1 VAHKERHKKAKEA
14 LRARKKATPPRLA
27 KSSLE
32 KLPTEVPLPESP
44 EPEEP
49 KQIREPTFTEYRTPA
64 PVIGSNSETSFGSTE
79 EAAKLLQ
86 EPPSPLTELPLTAFI
101 EESEDVP
108 FSIPMFTGAKV
119 DTTGLEDMY
128 EAIWDDGR
136 PTSSSRFAMPKKE
149 KEEELPPFMT
159 YWDKGKERATEQL
172 PDRIY
177 INKPKAV
184 VH

>member
-1 VAHKERHKKAKEA
+1 MAARVAHKERHRRAKEV
-14 LRARKKATPPRLA
+14 LRARKKATPPHLA

-49 KQIREPTFTEYRTPA
+49 KQIREPTSTEYQTPA
-64 PVIGSNSETSFGSTE
+64 LVIRSNSETSFGLTE
-79 EAAKLLQ
+79 ETAKLLQ

-101 EESEDVP
+101 EEPEDIL
-108 FSIPMFTGAKV
+108 FSIPTFTGAEV
-119 DTTGLEDMY
+119 NTTGLED
-128 EAIWDDGR
+128 IL
-136 PTSSSRFAMPKKE
+136 SKFAKPKRE

-159 YWDKGKERATEQL
+159 YWDKGKERATEQP

-177 INKPKAV
+177 VNDPKAA